1 MKKWLVGFIILML
14 WGCGTTRTQLVEKN
28 LSTLKQ
34 ELVDV
39 QKNNAALSVTVEDLE
54 TRLFLIQDE
63 LDTFRKTT
71 SRLQGQEPQLP
82 VVRVGPRRDPTT
94 VVESKATR
102 RTVVG
107 GDQLNV
113 FEFDQLRDGKLHRR
127 TEAKTPARKPVV
139 VKAAQRR
146 IATRPKLP
154 VKAHDAVRLYRQ
166 SFDEYKNHQYESAI
180 SGFQRFVQD
189 NPTHGY
195 ADNAIYWMGE
205 SYYDR
210 GLWRKALQTFQQVIQ
225 NYPLENKVPDAMLK
239 LGLCQKQLNNIRQAR
254 EILLQVSELYPKS
267 PVARIANSRLKSLK

>member
-1 MKKWLVGFIILML
+1 MKNWLIGIVILSM
-14 WGCGTTRTQLVEKN
+14 WGCGLAGTQLVEKR
-28 LSTLKQ
+28 LTSLKQ
-34 ELVDV
+34 EIVDV
-39 QKNNAALSVTVEDLE
+39 QKSNAAMTVTVEDLE

-63 LDTFRKTT
+63 LDTYRKTA
-71 SRLQGQEPQLP
+71 SRLQMREPKLP
-82 VVRVGPRRDPTT
+82 VVRLGPRRDPTT

-107 GDQLNV
+107 GDELNV

-127 TEAKTPARKPVV
+127 IDGKTSAKKPAV
-139 VKAAQRR
+139 VKAAVRT
-146 IATRPKLP
+146 TRTRAKLP
-154 VKAHDAVRLYRQ
+154 ARAHDAVRLYRQ
-166 SFDEYKNHQYESAI
+166 SFEDYKNHLYGAAI
-180 SGFQRFVQD
+180 DGFQRFVHE

-225 NYPLENKVPDAMLK
+225 HYPLENKVPDAMLK
-239 LGLCQKQLNNIRQAR
+239 LGLCQKQLNNTRQAR

-267 PVARIANSRLKSLK
+267 PVARIAIARLKSLK

>member
-1 MKKWLVGFIILML
+1 MKKWLVGFVILSM
-14 WGCGTTRTQLVEKN
+14 WGCGTTRTQLVEKGM
-28 LSTLKQ
+28 SSLKQ
-34 ELVDV
+34 ELIDV
-39 QKNNAALSVTVEDLE
+39 QKSYSALSVTVEDFE

-63 LDTFRKTT
+63 LDTYRKKAA
-71 SRLQGQEPQLP
+71 RLQMQEPQLP
-82 VVRVGPRRDPTT
+82 VVRLGPRGDPAT

-102 RTVVG
+102 RTVVR
-107 GDQLNV
+107 GDKLTV
-113 FEFDQLRDGKLHRR
+113 FEFDQLRDGKLVRR
-127 TEAKTPARKPVV
+127 SGARTRAKKTAAVKSAVRPTLPA
-139 VKAAQRR
+139 
-146 IATRPKLP
+146 
-154 VKAHDAVRLYRQ
+154 KAHDAVRLYRQ
-166 SFDEYKNHQYESAI
+166 SFEEYKKHRYEAAI
-180 SGFQRFVQD
+180 AGFQRFVQE